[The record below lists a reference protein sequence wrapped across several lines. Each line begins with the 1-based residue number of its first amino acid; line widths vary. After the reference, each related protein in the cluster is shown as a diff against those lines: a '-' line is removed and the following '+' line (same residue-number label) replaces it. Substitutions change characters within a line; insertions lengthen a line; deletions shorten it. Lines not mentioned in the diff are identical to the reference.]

1 VQKFNVFVRSTDG
14 RHKINKRAV
23 KLSTAKQVANKWL
36 GPIATWMGSHRAI
49 SMYGDVLTIEE
60 KEN

>member
-1 VQKFNVFVRSTDG
+1 MPKFNVFVRSTDG

-23 KLSTAKQVANKWL
+23 ALEKAKAIANEWL
-36 GPIATWMGSHRAI
+36 GSRATWTGPTRAV

-60 KEN
+60 KE